1 MFVRSPEYFTEQHK
15 LALTE
20 SVKEINREIVR
31 IDAIVGSLN
40 DEIGSTP
47 SPELRTQVEKYVA
60 VREKMRSSIREVEV
74 LISLI

>member
-1 MFVRSPEYFTEQHK
+1 MFVRSAEYFTEQHK

-31 IDAIVGSLN
+31 IDTIVGSLN

-47 SPELRTQVEKYVA
+47 APELRAKVDAYVA
-60 VREKMRSSIREVEV
+60 VREKMRNSIREVEV